1 MNIEIANRLRQMRN
15 KNNLSQ
21 EELAAKMGVSRQA
34 VSKWE
39 RAEASPDTENLILL
53 AKLYGISIDE
63 LLNTDSSVSPQS
75 SSSGISLK
83 KDDYGYQSEPVREA
97 VPENYTEQEIY
108 PGASV
113 HESTSIP
120 QGSPFGADIEEDE
133 QKASGGFGDTV
144 EKAGL
149 AIGDILNS
157 AGKKIEDGL
166 KKAGSANGKDWE
178 SSVETFCEGL
188 NKGIDKAGR
197 AIERSIDKLEK
208 KMDEKDNKYN
218 YNYSYNY
225 SSTGSQSGGRS
236 KKAKK
241 NAGSGKGGGK
251 SMTLLDKTL
260 PIFITG
266 FFFLMCT
273 IGLAHPGWT
282 VFLLIPLYYTGKEAI
297 RKRNPM
303 IFCYPVFCAFVYFTI
318 GGFLDHL
325 WNGAAEAWYS
335 LMWLLFLTIPLY
347 YTVFP
352 AIKKRNPLIFCYPVL
367 CVIVYIGMGILLS
380 GIGWWISERWFA
392 FMWAPIGLTI
402 PLYYIV
408 LSHYRNQKK
417 TSAGNQSTAGN

>member
-1 MNIEIANRLRQMRN
+1 MRN

-53 AKLYGISIDE
+53 AKLYGVSIDE
-63 LLNTDSSVSPQS
+63 LLNTDSSPKSAN
-75 SSSGISLK
+75 SGISLK
-83 KDDYGYQSEPVREA
+83 KDDYGYRGEPVREA
-97 VPENYTEQEIY
+97 VPENYTEKEIY
-108 PGASV
+108 PNASA

-120 QGSPFGADIEEDE
+120 QGSPFGADLGEDE
-133 QKASGGFGDTV
+133 KKASGGIGETV

-157 AGKKIEDGL
+157 AGKKIEDGVR
-166 KKAGSANGKDWE
+166 KAASANGKDWE
-178 SSVETFCEGL
+178 TGVETFCEGL
-188 NKGIDKAGR
+188 NKGLDKMCSGIDKGL
-197 AIERSIDKLEK
+197 DKLEK
-208 KMDEKDNKYN
+208 KIGEKDSSYD
-218 YNYSYNY
+218 YSYNY
-225 SSTGSQSGGRS
+225 SSKSSSRNSGSTKKS
-236 KKAKK
+236 KKTSE
-241 NAGSGKGGGK
+241 NRRP
-251 SMTLLDKTL
+251 MTLLDKTL

-266 FFFLMCT
+266 FFFLMCA

-282 VFLLIPLYYTGKEAI
+282 VFLLIPLYYTTVEAI

-303 IFCYPVFCAFVYFTI
+303 IFCYPVLCAFVYFTM
-318 GGFLDHL
+318 GGLLEHTFRGMSDD
-325 WNGAAEAWYS
+325 WYE

-347 YTVFP
+347 YTLYP

-367 CVIVYIGMGILLS
+367 CVIVYIGMGILLNALS
-380 GIGWWISERWFA
+380 WWASEHWFA

-408 LSHYRNQKK
+408 ISHYRNQKK
-417 TSAGNQSTAGN
+417 ASAGSHNTVRN

>member
-53 AKLYGISIDE
+53 AKLYGVSIDE
-63 LLNTDSSVSPQS
+63 LLNTDSSPKSAN
-75 SSSGISLK
+75 SGVSLK
-83 KDDYGYQSEPVREA
+83 KDDYGYSGEPVREA
-97 VPENYTEQEIY
+97 VPENYTEKEIY
-108 PGASV
+108 PSASA

-120 QGSPFGADIEEDE
+120 QGSPFGADLGEEE
-133 QKASGGFGDTV
+133 KKASGGIGETM

-157 AGKKIEDGL
+157 AGKKIENGVR
-166 KKAGSANGKDWE
+166 KATSANGKDWE
-178 SSVETFCEGL
+178 TGVENFCEGL
-188 NKGIDKAGR
+188 NKGLDKMCSGIDKGL
-197 AIERSIDKLEK
+197 DKLEK
-208 KMDEKDNKYN
+208 KIGEKDSKYD

-225 SSTGSQSGGRS
+225 SSQSTNQNSGSSKKS
-236 KKAKK
+236 KKAPT
-241 NAGSGKGGGK
+241 SRRP
-251 SMTLLDKTL
+251 MTLLDKTL

-266 FFFLMCT
+266 FFFLTCM

-282 VFLLIPLYYTGKEAI
+282 VFLLLPLYYTGKEAV

-303 IFCYPVFCAFVYFTI
+303 IFCYPVLCAFVYFTI
-318 GGFLDHL
+318 GGFLEHTFRYWSD
-325 WNGAAEAWYS
+325 NWYE

-347 YTVFP
+347 YTLYP

-380 GIGWWISERWFA
+380 MFWWWLSDRWFA

-408 LSHYRNQKK
+408 ISHYRSQKK
-417 TSAGNQSTAGN
+417 TSAGSHNTVRN

>member
-53 AKLYGISIDE
+53 AKLYGVSIDE
-63 LLNTDSSVSPQS
+63 LLAAEHVSKP

-83 KDDYGYQSEPVREA
+83 KDDYGGQSEPIREA
-97 VPENYTEQEIY
+97 VPENYTEKEIY
-108 PGASV
+108 PGGQV
-113 HESTSIP
+113 NESTSIP

-133 QKASGGFGDTV
+133 KKASGSFGETV

-157 AGKKIEDGL
+157 AGKKIEDGVR
-166 KKAGSANGKDWE
+166 KASAANGKDWE
-178 SSVETFCEGL
+178 AGVESFCDGL
-188 NKGIDKAGR
+188 NRGIDKAGR

-208 KMDEKDNKYN
+208 KIEEKDSKNN
-218 YNYSYNY
+218 YNYSYSY
-225 SSTGSQSGGRS
+225 SSTGSKSANKS
-236 KKAKK
+236 KKTKK
-241 NAGSGKGGGK
+241 ASGSGRP
-251 SMTLLDKTL
+251 MTLLDKTL
-260 PIFITG
+260 PIFVTG
-266 FFFLMCT
+266 FFFLTCT

-282 VFLLIPLYYTGKEAI
+282 VFLLIPLYYTGKEAL

-303 IFCYPVFCAFVYFTI
+303 IFCYPVLCAFVYFTI

-347 YTVFP
+347 YTIYP

-367 CVIVYIGMGILLS
+367 CVIVYIGMGILLNE
-380 GIGWWISERWFA
+380 IWWWAGERWFA

-417 TSAGNQSTAGN
+417 ASAGNQSTAGN

>member
-53 AKLYGISIDE
+53 AKLYGVSIDE
-63 LLNTDSSVSPQS
+63 LLNTGISSEPSN
-75 SSSGISLK
+75 SGVSLK
-83 KDDYGYQSEPVREA
+83 KDDYGYRGEPVREA
-97 VPENYTEQEIY
+97 VPENYTEKEIY

-120 QGSPFGADIEEDE
+120 QGSPFGADLGEEE
-133 QKASGGFGDTV
+133 KKASGGIGETM

-157 AGKKIEDGL
+157 AGKKIENGVR
-166 KKAGSANGKDWE
+166 KAASANGRDWE
-178 SSVETFCEGL
+178 SSVDDFCEGL
-188 NKGIDKAGR
+188 NKGLDKMCSGIDKGL
-197 AIERSIDKLEK
+197 DKLEK
-208 KMDEKDNKYN
+208 KFEEKDNRYN
-218 YNYSYNY
+218 YGNNY
-225 SSTGSQSGGRS
+225 SSQNSGSTKKS
-236 KKAKK
+236 KKAR
-241 NAGSGKGGGK
+241 K
-251 SMTLLDKTL
+251 SRRPMTLLDKTL

-266 FFFLMCT
+266 FFFLMCM
-273 IGLAHPGWT
+273 IDLAHPGWT
-282 VFLLIPLYYTGKEAI
+282 VFLLLPLYYTGKEAV
-297 RKRNPM
+297 RRRNPM
-303 IFCYPVFCAFVYFTI
+303 VFCYPVLCAFVYFTI
-318 GGFLDHL
+318 GGLLEHTFRYWAD
-325 WNGAAEAWYS
+325 NWYE

-347 YTVFP
+347 YTLYP

-367 CVIVYIGMGILLS
+367 CVIVYIGIGILLS
-380 GIGWWISERWFA
+380 MLWWWLSDRWFA

-408 LSHYRNQKK
+408 ISHYRNLKK
-417 TSAGNQSTAGN
+417 SSAGSHNTVRN

>member
-53 AKLYGISIDE
+53 AKLYRVSIDE
-63 LLNTDSSVSPQS
+63 LLNTDSSPKSAN
-75 SSSGISLK
+75 SGVSLK
-83 KDDYGYQSEPVREA
+83 KDDYGYRGEPVREA
-97 VPENYTEQEIY
+97 VPENYTEKEIY
-108 PGASV
+108 PNASA

-120 QGSPFGADIEEDE
+120 QGSPFGADLGEDE
-133 QKASGGFGDTV
+133 KKASGGIGETM

-157 AGKKIEDGL
+157 AGKKIEDGVR
-166 KKAGSANGKDWE
+166 KATSANGKDWE
-178 SSVETFCEGL
+178 TGVENFCEGL
-188 NKGIDKAGR
+188 NKGLDKMCSGIDKGL
-197 AIERSIDKLEK
+197 DKLEK
-208 KMDEKDNKYN
+208 KIGEKDSK

-225 SSTGSQSGGRS
+225 NYNSQSTGQNSGSTKKS
-236 KKAKK
+236 KKAAQ
-241 NAGSGKGGGK
+241 NRRP
-251 SMTLLDKTL
+251 MTLLDKTL

-266 FFFLMCT
+266 FFFLMCA
-273 IGLAHPGWT
+273 IDLAHPGWT
-282 VFLLIPLYYTGKEAI
+282 VFLLIPLYYTGIEAV

-303 IFCYPVFCAFVYFTI
+303 IFCYPVLCAYVYFTI
-318 GGFLDHL
+318 GGLLEHSFRYWAD
-325 WNGAAEAWYS
+325 NWYE
-335 LMWLLFLTIPLY
+335 LMWLIFLTIPLY
-347 YTVFP
+347 YTLYP

-367 CVIVYIGMGILLS
+367 CAIVYIGMGILLS
-380 GIGWWISERWFA
+380 MFWWRLSDRWFA

-408 LSHYRNQKK
+408 ISHYRNQKK
-417 TSAGNQSTAGN
+417 SSAGNPNTVRN

>member
-53 AKLYGISIDE
+53 AKLYGVSIDE
-63 LLNTDSSVSPQS
+63 LLNTDSSPKAAN
-75 SSSGISLK
+75 SGISLK
-83 KDDYGYQSEPVREA
+83 KDDYGYQGEPVREA
-97 VPENYTEQEIY
+97 VPENYTEKEIY
-108 PGASV
+108 PNASV

-120 QGSPFGADIEEDE
+120 QGSPFGADLGEEE
-133 QKASGGFGDTV
+133 KKASGGFGDTV

-157 AGKKIEDGL
+157 AGKKIEDGVR
-166 KKAGSANGKDWE
+166 KAASGNGKDWE
-178 SSVETFCEGL
+178 TGVENFCEGL
-188 NKGIDKAGR
+188 NKGLDKMCSGIDKGL
-197 AIERSIDKLEK
+197 DKLEK
-208 KMDEKDNKYN
+208 KIGEKDSKYDH
-218 YNYSYNY
+218 SYNY
-225 SSTGSQSGGRS
+225 SSQSTNQNNGRTKKS
-236 KKAKK
+236 KKTAQ
-241 NAGSGKGGGK
+241 NRRP
-251 SMTLLDKTL
+251 MTLLDKTL

-266 FFFLMCT
+266 FFFLMCA
-273 IGLAHPGWT
+273 IDLAHPGWT
-282 VFLLIPLYYTGKEAI
+282 VFLLIPLYYTGIEAV

-303 IFCYPVFCAFVYFTI
+303 IFCYPVLCAYVYFTI
-318 GGFLDHL
+318 GGLLEHTFRYWSD
-325 WNGAAEAWYS
+325 NWYE

-347 YTVFP
+347 YTLYP

-367 CVIVYIGMGILLS
+367 CAIVYIGIGILLS
-380 GIGWWISERWFA
+380 MFWWWLSDRWFA

-408 LSHYRNQKK
+408 ISHYRNLKK
-417 TSAGNQSTAGN
+417 SSAGSHNTVRN

>member
-15 KNNLSQ
+15 KNGLSQ

-39 RAEASPDTENLILL
+39 RAEASPDTENLVLL

-63 LLNTDSSVSPQS
+63 LLNTGTPSQPT
-75 SSSGISLK
+75 SSGISLK

-108 PGASV
+108 PGASA

-133 QKASGGFGDTV
+133 QKASGGFGDTM

-157 AGKKIEDGL
+157 AGKKIGDGL

-178 SSVETFCEGL
+178 TSVEDFCEGL

-208 KMDEKDNKYN
+208 KIDEKDNKYN
-218 YNYSYNY
+218 YNNSYNY
-225 SSTGSQSGGRS
+225 SYTESKSSGKS
-236 KKAKK
+236 NKSPKAKK
-241 NAGSGKGGGK
+241 AARNGKP
-251 SMTLLDKTL
+251 MTLLDKTL

-266 FFFLMCT
+266 FFFLTCT

-282 VFLLIPLYYTGKEAI
+282 VFLLIPLYYTGKEAL

-303 IFCYPVFCAFVYFTI
+303 IFCYPVLCAFVYFTI

-347 YTVFP
+347 YTAYP

-367 CVIVYIGMGILLS
+367 CVIVYLGMGILLS
-380 GIGWWISERWFA
+380 GLSWWISERWFA

-408 LSHYRNQKK
+408 ISHYRNQKK
-417 TSAGNQSTAGN
+417 ASAGNQSTVSN

>member
-53 AKLYGISIDE
+53 AKLYGVSIDE
-63 LLNTDSSVSPQS
+63 LLNTGISSEPSN
-75 SSSGISLK
+75 SGVSLK
-83 KDDYGYQSEPVREA
+83 KDDYGYRGEPVREA
-97 VPENYTEQEIY
+97 VPENYTEKEIY

-120 QGSPFGADIEEDE
+120 QGSPFGADLGEEE
-133 QKASGGFGDTV
+133 KKASGGIGETM

-157 AGKKIEDGL
+157 AGKKIENGVR
-166 KKAGSANGKDWE
+166 KAASANGRDWE
-178 SSVETFCEGL
+178 SSVDDFCEGL
-188 NKGIDKAGR
+188 NKGLDKMCSGIDKGL
-197 AIERSIDKLEK
+197 DKLEK
-208 KMDEKDNKYN
+208 KFEEKDNRYN
-218 YNYSYNY
+218 YGNNY
-225 SSTGSQSGGRS
+225 SSQNSGSTKKS
-236 KKAKK
+236 KKAR
-241 NAGSGKGGGK
+241 K
-251 SMTLLDKTL
+251 SRRPMTLLDKTL

-266 FFFLMCT
+266 FFFLMCM
-273 IGLAHPGWT
+273 IDLAHPGWT
-282 VFLLIPLYYTGKEAI
+282 VFLLLPLYYTGKEAV
-297 RKRNPM
+297 RRRNPM
-303 IFCYPVFCAFVYFTI
+303 VFCYPVLCAFVYFTI
-318 GGFLDHL
+318 GGLLEHTFRYWAD
-325 WNGAAEAWYS
+325 NWYE

-347 YTVFP
+347 YTLYP

-367 CVIVYIGMGILLS
+367 CVIVYIGIGILLS
-380 GIGWWISERWFA
+380 MLWWWLSDRWFA

-408 LSHYRNQKK
+408 ISHYRSQKK
-417 TSAGNQSTAGN
+417 ASAVSQSTVRS

>member
-21 EELAAKMGVSRQA
+21 EELAAKIGVSRQA

-39 RAEASPDTENLILL
+39 RAETSPDTENLILL

-63 LLNTDSSVSPQS
+63 LLNTDIRSNSQASG
-75 SSSGISLK
+75 SGISLK
-83 KDDYGYQSEPVREA
+83 KDDYGYQSEPIREA
-97 VPENYTEQEIY
+97 VPENYTDKEIY
-108 PGASV
+108 PGAAAQ
-113 HESTSIP
+113 ESTSIP

-133 QKASGGFGDTV
+133 QKASGGFGNTV

-157 AGKKIEDGL
+157 AGKKIGDGL

-178 SSVETFCEGL
+178 TSVEDFCDGL

-197 AIERSIDKLEK
+197 AIEKSIDKLEK
-208 KMDEKDNKYN
+208 KIDEKDSKYN

-225 SSTGSQSGGRS
+225 SDSSSQSANKS
-236 KKAKK
+236 PKSNKTKKA
-241 NAGSGKGGGK
+241 AGSGRQI
-251 SMTLLDKTL
+251 TLLDKTF
-260 PIFITG
+260 PIFVTG
-266 FFFLMCT
+266 FFFLTYT

-282 VFLLIPLYYTGKEAI
+282 VFLLIPLYYTGKEAL

-303 IFCYPVFCAFVYFTI
+303 IFCYPVLCAFVYFTI

-325 WNGAAEAWYS
+325 WRGAAEAWYS

-347 YTVFP
+347 YTIYP

-367 CVIVYIGMGILLS
+367 CVIVYIGMGILLDS
-380 GIGWWISERWFA
+380 LSWWASEHWFA

-417 TSAGNQSTAGN
+417 ASANNRSAAGN

>member
-63 LLNTDSSVSPQS
+63 LLNTDSGVGTQAV
-75 SSSGISLK
+75 SSGISLK
-83 KDDYGYQSEPVREA
+83 KDDYGHKSEPIREA

-108 PGASV
+108 PGAAAQ
-113 HESTSIP
+113 ESTSIP

-157 AGKKIEDGL
+157 AGKKIGDGL

-178 SSVETFCEGL
+178 TSVEDFCDGL

-218 YNYSYNY
+218 YNYSYSN
-225 SSTGSQSGGRS
+225 TGSQSADKS
-236 KKAKK
+236 TKNKKAS
-241 NAGSGKGGGK
+241 GSGRK
-251 SMTLLDKTL
+251 MTLLDKTL

-266 FFFLMCT
+266 FFFLTCT

-282 VFLLIPLYYTGKEAI
+282 VFLLIPLYYTGKEAL

-303 IFCYPVFCAFVYFTI
+303 IFCYPVLCAFVYFTI

-325 WNGAAEAWYS
+325 WRGAAEAWYS

-347 YTVFP
+347 YTIYP

-367 CVIVYIGMGILLS
+367 CVIVYIGMGILLDS
-380 GIGWWISERWFA
+380 LSWWASEHWFA

-417 TSAGNQSTAGN
+417 ASASSQSPAGN

>member
-15 KNNLSQ
+15 KNGLSQ

-63 LLNTDSSVSPQS
+63 LLNTNIPGGTYGPQAS
-75 SSSGISLK
+75 GSGISLK
-83 KDDYGYQSEPVREA
+83 KDDYGYQSEPIREA
-97 VPENYTEQEIY
+97 VPENYTDKEIY
-108 PGASV
+108 PGAAPQ
-113 HESTSIP
+113 ESTSVP

-157 AGKKIEDGL
+157 AGKKIEGGL
-166 KKAGSANGKDWE
+166 KKAGSANGRDWE
-178 SSVETFCEGL
+178 TSVETFCDGL

-208 KMDEKDNKYN
+208 KMDEKENKYN
-218 YNYSYNY
+218 YKYNCNY
-225 SSTGSQSGGRS
+225 SSTGSQSSDKSGNAN
-236 KKAKK
+236 KA
-241 NAGSGKGGGK
+241 SGKGRP
-251 SMTLLDKTL
+251 MTLLDKTL

-266 FFFLMCT
+266 FFFLTCA

-282 VFLLIPLYYTGKEAI
+282 VFLLIPLYYTGREAL

-303 IFCYPVFCAFVYFTI
+303 IFCYPVLCAFVYFTI
-318 GGFLDHL
+318 GGFLDHI
-325 WNGAAEAWYS
+325 WSGAAEAWYS

-347 YTVFP
+347 YTIYP

-367 CVIVYIGMGILLS
+367 CVIVYIGMGIMLS
-380 GIGWWISERWFA
+380 GLSWWVSERWFA

-417 TSAGNQSTAGN
+417 ASAGSQSAAGN

>member
-15 KNNLSQ
+15 KNGLSQ

-63 LLNTDSSVSPQS
+63 LLNTDSSGSSGSSQT
-75 SSSGISLK
+75 SSSGVSLK
-83 KDDYGYQSEPVREA
+83 KDDYGYQSEPIREA
-97 VPENYTEQEIY
+97 VPENYTDKEIY
-108 PGASV
+108 PGAAAQ
-113 HESTSIP
+113 ESTSIP

-133 QKASGGFGDTV
+133 QKASGGLGDTMG
-144 EKAGL
+144 KAGI

-178 SSVETFCEGL
+178 TNVENFCEGL

-197 AIERSIDKLEK
+197 AIEKSIDKLEK
-208 KMDEKDNKYN
+208 KIDESDNKYN
-218 YNYSYNY
+218 YNYSCNY
-225 SSTGSQSGGRS
+225 SSTGSQSAGKS

-241 NAGSGKGGGK
+241 AAGNGRP
-251 SMTLLDKTL
+251 MTLLDKTL
-260 PIFITG
+260 PIFVTG
-266 FFFLMCT
+266 FFFLTCT

-282 VFLLIPLYYTGKEAI
+282 VFLLIPLYYTGKEAL

-303 IFCYPVFCAFVYFTI
+303 IFCYPVLCAFVYFTI
-318 GGFLDHL
+318 GGFRDHL
-325 WNGAAEAWYS
+325 WNGLAEAWYS

-347 YTVFP
+347 YTIYP

-380 GIGWWISERWFA
+380 GLSWWISERWFA

-417 TSAGNQSTAGN
+417 ASANNQGTVRN

>member
-15 KNNLSQ
+15 KNGLSQ

-63 LLNTDSSVSPQS
+63 LLNTNIPSGTYGQQA

-83 KDDYGYQSEPVREA
+83 KDDYGYQSEPIREA
-97 VPENYTEQEIY
+97 VPENYTDKEIY
-108 PGASV
+108 PGAAPQ
-113 HESTSIP
+113 ESTSVP

-157 AGKKIEDGL
+157 AGKKIEGGL
-166 KKAGSANGKDWE
+166 KKAGSANGRDWE
-178 SSVETFCEGL
+178 TSVETFCDGL

-218 YNYSYNY
+218 YNYNCNY
-225 SSTGSQSGGRS
+225 SSTGSQSS
-236 KKAKK
+236 DKSK
-241 NAGSGKGGGK
+241 NANKASGKGRP
-251 SMTLLDKTL
+251 MTLLDKTL

-266 FFFLMCT
+266 FFFLTCT

-282 VFLLIPLYYTGKEAI
+282 VFLLIPLYYTGKEAL

-303 IFCYPVFCAFVYFTI
+303 IFCYPVLCAFVYFTI
-318 GGFLDHL
+318 GGFLDHI
-325 WNGAAEAWYS
+325 WSGAASAWYG

-347 YTVFP
+347 YTIYP

-367 CVIVYIGMGILLS
+367 CVIVYLGMGILFSGLS
-380 GIGWWISERWFA
+380 WWIGETWFA

-408 LSHYRNQKK
+408 LSHYRNRKK
-417 TSAGNQSTAGN
+417 ASAGSQSAAGN

>member
-1 MNIEIANRLRQMRN
+1 MRN

-53 AKLYGISIDE
+53 AKLYGVSIDE
-63 LLNTDSSVSPQS
+63 LLNTDSSPKSAN
-75 SSSGISLK
+75 SGVSLK
-83 KDDYGYQSEPVREA
+83 KDDYGHSGEPVREA
-97 VPENYTEQEIY
+97 VPENYTEKEIY
-108 PGASV
+108 PNASV

-120 QGSPFGADIEEDE
+120 QGSPFGADLGEDE
-133 QKASGGFGDTV
+133 KKASGGIGDTV

-157 AGKKIEDGL
+157 AGKKIEDGVR
-166 KKAGSANGKDWE
+166 KAASANGKDWE
-178 SSVETFCEGL
+178 TGVENFCEGL
-188 NKGIDKAGR
+188 NKGLDKMCSGIDKGL
-197 AIERSIDKLEK
+197 DKLEK
-208 KMDEKDNKYN
+208 KIGEKDSKYK

-225 SSTGSQSGGRS
+225 SSQSSSQNSGSTKKS
-236 KKAKK
+236 KKTAQ
-241 NAGSGKGGGK
+241 NRRP
-251 SMTLLDKTL
+251 MTLLDKTL

-266 FFFLMCT
+266 FFFLLCA
-273 IGLAHPGWT
+273 IDLAHPGWT
-282 VFLLIPLYYTGKEAI
+282 VFLLIPLYYTGIEAI

-303 IFCYPVFCAFVYFTI
+303 IFCYPVLCAYVYFTI
-318 GGFLDHL
+318 GGLLEHTFSYWSD
-325 WNGAAEAWYS
+325 NWYE

-347 YTVFP
+347 YTLYP

-367 CVIVYIGMGILLS
+367 CVIVYIGMGILLDS
-380 GIGWWISERWFA
+380 LSWWAGDHWFA

-408 LSHYRNQKK
+408 ISHYRNQKK
-417 TSAGNQSTAGN
+417 SSAGNPNTVRN

>member
-1 MNIEIANRLRQMRN
+1 MRN

-53 AKLYGISIDE
+53 AKLYGVSIDE
-63 LLNTDSSVSPQS
+63 LLNTDGSPAPS
-75 SSSGISLK
+75 DSGISLK
-83 KDDYGYQSEPVREA
+83 KDDYGYKNEPVREA
-97 VPENYTEQEIY
+97 VPENYTEKEIY

-120 QGSPFGADIEEDE
+120 QGSPFGADLEEDE
-133 QKASGGFGDTV
+133 KKASGGFGDTV

-149 AIGDILNS
+149 AIGDIINS
-157 AGKKIEDGL
+157 AGKKIEDGVR
-166 KKAGSANGKDWE
+166 KAASANGKDWE
-178 SSVETFCEGL
+178 TNVENFCEGL
-188 NKGIDKAGR
+188 NKGLDKMCSGIDKGL
-197 AIERSIDKLEK
+197 DKLEK
-208 KMDEKDNKYN
+208 KIDEKNHKYN
-218 YNYSYNY
+218 YNSGNSY
-225 SSTGSQSGGRS
+225 SSQSSGNS

-241 NAGSGKGGGK
+241 SRKSGRP
-251 SMTLLDKTL
+251 MTLLDKTL

-266 FFFLMCT
+266 FFFLMCM

-282 VFLLIPLYYTGKEAI
+282 VFLLIPLYYTGIEAV

-303 IFCYPVFCAFVYFTI
+303 IFCYPVLCAFVYFTI
-318 GGFLDHL
+318 GGLLEHTFRYWSD
-325 WNGAAEAWYS
+325 NWYE
-335 LMWLLFLTIPLY
+335 LMWLIFLTIPLY
-347 YTVFP
+347 YTLYP

-380 GIGWWISERWFA
+380 MFWWWLSDRWFA

-408 LSHYRNQKK
+408 ISHYRNQKK
-417 TSAGNQSTAGN
+417 TSAGSQSTVRS

>member
-21 EELAAKMGVSRQA
+21 EELAAKIGVSRQA

-39 RAEASPDTENLILL
+39 RAETSPDTENLILL

-63 LLNTDSSVSPQS
+63 LLNTDIRSNSQASG
-75 SSSGISLK
+75 SGISLK
-83 KDDYGYQSEPVREA
+83 KDDYGYQSEPIREA

-108 PGASV
+108 PGATAQ
-113 HESTSIP
+113 ESTSIP

-133 QKASGGFGDTV
+133 QKASGGFGNTV

-157 AGKKIEDGL
+157 AGKKIGDGL

-178 SSVETFCEGL
+178 TSVEDFCDGL

-197 AIERSIDKLEK
+197 AIEKSIDKLEK
-208 KMDEKDNKYN
+208 KIDEKDSKYN

-225 SSTGSQSGGRS
+225 SDSSSQSANKS
-236 KKAKK
+236 PKSNKTKKA
-241 NAGSGKGGGK
+241 AGSGRQI
-251 SMTLLDKTL
+251 TLLDKTF
-260 PIFITG
+260 PIFVTG
-266 FFFLMCT
+266 FFFLTCT

-282 VFLLIPLYYTGKEAI
+282 VFLLIPLYYTGKEAL

-303 IFCYPVFCAFVYFTI
+303 IFCYPVLCAFVYFTI

-325 WNGAAEAWYS
+325 WRGAAEAWYS

-347 YTVFP
+347 YTIYP

-367 CVIVYIGMGILLS
+367 CVIVYIGMGILLDS
-380 GIGWWISERWFA
+380 LSWWASEHWFA

-417 TSAGNQSTAGN
+417 ASANNRSAAGN